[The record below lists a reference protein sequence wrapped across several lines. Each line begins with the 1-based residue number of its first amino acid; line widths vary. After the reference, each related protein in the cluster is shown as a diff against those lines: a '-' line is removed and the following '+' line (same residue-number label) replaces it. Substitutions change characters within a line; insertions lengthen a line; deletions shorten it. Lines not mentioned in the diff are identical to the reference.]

1 VRANVGHPGVA
12 AQGDPGDFERLSP
25 VHAKISTR
33 SMHASKRAHRASVFR
48 AMRLVYIDVD
58 TLRADH
64 LGCYG
69 YGRPVS
75 PNLDRLAQQA
85 VLFER
90 CYASDVPCL
99 PSRTALFSG
108 RFGTHNGVVGH
119 GGTAAEPFVEGR
131 ARGFSSTLA
140 RTSWPAVLRKLG
152 MRTASISSF
161 AARHGA
167 HHFAA
172 GFDELMSPGKLGLE
186 SADEVCA
193 FARDWLDRNGARP
206 AWFLH
211 VQLWDPH
218 TPYRAPDAFGDP
230 FADAP
235 LPAWLTDEVRARHFA
250 AVGPHSAQEA
260 VGFST
265 DYPYGAYPRQPRQ
278 MASLSDVRAMFD
290 GYDTAVRF
298 ADEHIGKLLARLAEL
313 GLADH
318 TAVLVSSDHG
328 EALGELNVYG
338 DHHTADEPTAH
349 VPCFLR
355 WPGLSPRR
363 LSAFCY
369 QLDVAA
375 TIVELAGGSVPDA
388 WDGRSFADPLRAGRD
403 EGRGE
408 LVITQGAWT
417 CQRSVRWQ
425 NYLAIRTWHDG
436 YHAYEPWMIFD
447 VTSDPHEQHDLSA
460 TQPELLREAEYRLEA
475 WQRTVMQSSDTGI
488 DPLHTVLAEG
498 GPAHT
503 RGRLRSYAERL
514 RATGRAAWAERL
526 ERAHP
531 DELS

>member
-1 VRANVGHPGVA
+1 
-12 AQGDPGDFERLSP
+12 
-25 VHAKISTR
+25 
-33 SMHASKRAHRASVFR
+33 
-48 AMRLVYIDVD
+48 MRLVYIDID

-75 PNLDRLAQQA
+75 PNLDGVAQQA
-85 VLFER
+85 LLFER

-99 PSRTALFSG
+99 PSRTALFGG
-108 RFGTHNGVVGH
+108 RFGTRNGVVGH
-119 GGTAAEPFVEGR
+119 GGTAAEPFVEGQ

-140 RTSWPAVLRKLG
+140 RTAWPALLRKLG

-167 HHFAA
+167 HHFGA
-172 GFDELMSPGKLGLE
+172 GFDELISPGKLGLE
-186 SADEVCA
+186 TADEVCA
-193 FARDWLDRNGARP
+193 LARDWLERNATQP

-218 TPYRAPDAFGDP
+218 TPYRAPEAFGDP
-230 FADAP
+230 FAHAP
-235 LPAWLTDEVRARHFA
+235 LPTWLTEEVRARHFA
-250 AVGPHSAQEA
+250 GVGPHSAQEA

-265 DYPYGAYPRQPRQ
+265 DYPYGAFPRQPRQ
-278 MASLSDVRAMFD
+278 MAAQRDVRALID
-290 GYDTAVRF
+290 GYDTGIRF
-298 ADEHIGKLLARLAEL
+298 ADEHIGALLARLAEL
-313 GLADH
+313 GLADQ
-318 TAVLVSSDHG
+318 TALLVSSDHG

-338 DHHTADEPTAH
+338 DHHTADEHTAH
-349 VPCFLR
+349 VPCLLR

-363 LSAFCY
+363 LGAFCY

-375 TIVELAGGSVPDA
+375 TIIELAGGSVPEA
-388 WDGRSFADPLRAGRD
+388 WDGRSFANALREGRD
-403 EGRGE
+403 EGREE

-417 CQRSVRWQ
+417 CQRSVRWS

-447 VTSDPHEQHDLSA
+447 LTSDPHEQHDLS
-460 TQPELLREAEYRLEA
+460 TTRPDLCLEARAKLEA
-475 WQRTVMQSSDTGI
+475 WQAAVMQRSATGI
-488 DPLHTVLAEG
+488 DPLQTVLREG

-503 RGRLRSYAERL
+503 RGRLRAYAERL
-514 RATGRAAWAERL
+514 RATGRSLWAERL

-531 DELS
+531 DELSS